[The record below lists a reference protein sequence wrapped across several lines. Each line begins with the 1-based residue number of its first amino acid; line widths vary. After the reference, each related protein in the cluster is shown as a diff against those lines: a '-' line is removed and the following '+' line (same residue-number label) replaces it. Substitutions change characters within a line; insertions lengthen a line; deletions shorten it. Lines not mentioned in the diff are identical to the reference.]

1 MSMTGTRAARIVVVD
16 DEPIIRDG
24 LTMYLDGA
32 EGVEVVARLSNGAEV
47 LDHLSSHQVDL
58 VLMDVRMPVMDGP
71 TTLLRIAER
80 HPGVKVL
87 LMTSFDD
94 GEVAYQVLSEGGH
107 GYLLKSST
115 PDEIRA
121 GVRAALSGGVP
132 VSPAINARIL
142 QQVLPRRRRRDGGKQ
157 FGLTPREHAVLE
169 LLCQAASNRDIA
181 VRLSLSES
189 TVKAYVSSIM
199 LKMGCTSR
207 VHVVVTAFEHGMVA
221 QER

>member
-1 MSMTGTRAARIVVVD
+1 MTGTRAARIVIVD

-47 LDHLSSHQVDL
+47 LDYLSSHQVDL

-71 TTLLRIAER
+71 TALLRISER

-94 GEVAYQVLSEGGH
+94 EEVAYQVLSEGGH

-115 PDEIRA
+115 PEEIRA

-132 VSPAINARIL
+132 VSPAVNARIL
-142 QQVLPRRRRRDGGKQ
+142 QQVLPRRRHRDGGKQ
-157 FGLTPREHAVLE
+157 FGLTSREHAVLE